1 MGTFSINIRS
11 PISPISPTY
20 GDFSSF
26 ATVEVSRLSVYRQG
40 RSHLN
45 SIQVYSD
52 VYLGILKKKY
62 VYILCIL
69 SMHLKKKNQE
79 PPGSRSQGHA
89 FYSYLGMKRLT
100 RG

>member
-52 VYLGILKKKY
+52 VYLGILKKNMYIYY
-62 VYILCIL
+62 VFYAF
-69 SMHLKKKNQE
+69 KKKTKNLLD
-79 PPGSRSQGHA
+79 QGVKDMP
-89 FYSYLGMKRLT
+89 FTPIWG
-100 RG
+100 